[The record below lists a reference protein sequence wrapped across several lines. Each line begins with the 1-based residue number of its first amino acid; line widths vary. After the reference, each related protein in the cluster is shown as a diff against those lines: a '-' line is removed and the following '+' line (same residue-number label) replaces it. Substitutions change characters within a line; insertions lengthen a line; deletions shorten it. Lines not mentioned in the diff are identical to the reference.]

1 MLEDFVFFI
10 LRLRIL
16 INHWLSM
23 SVIKLTVIDL
33 QIDDVFVQGIIQS
46 HGGLSFIDQKLRAII
61 IVRILQGRAASMG
74 HLTVVQSVMPSVE
87 VRL

>member
-33 QIDDVFVQGIIQS
+33 QIDDVFVKGIIQS
-46 HGGLSFIDQKLRAII
+46 HG
-61 IVRILQGRAASMG
+61 
-74 HLTVVQSVMPSVE
+74 
-87 VRL
+87 

>member
-16 INHWLSM
+16 IDHRLSV
-23 SVIKLTVIDL
+23 SIIKLAVIDL

-46 HGGLSFIDQKLRAII
+46 HG
-61 IVRILQGRAASMG
+61 
-74 HLTVVQSVMPSVE
+74 
-87 VRL
+87 